1 MLTEAGAFLAIWHDL
16 EEKGKPEWERWHT
29 HEHMPERIGIP
40 GFLAGRRFMND
51 SERDQCCFTIYE
63 GIELSVFKSAP
74 YLERLNNPTPWT
86 RKNAPTFKNFT
97 RGACRRVA
105 SAGSEHGYGGVML
118 TVRVVRGPTF
128 VENTKQLS
136 LLNKLASSVC
146 SLTGVTGVT
155 IGFCN
160 TEITNTETAE
170 RRLRKGTTESTLD
183 GVLIVEGYSA
193 QEMRKHGPKIES
205 LASVSKA
212 ELSALPHQIY
222 EFSYMLRK

>member
-29 HEHMPERIGIP
+29 YEHMPERIGIP
-40 GFLAGRRFMND
+40 GFLAGRRYMND
-51 SERDQCCFTIYE
+51 DEQEQCCFTIYE
-63 GIELSVFKSAP
+63 GTELSVFKSAA

-105 SAGSEHGYGGVML
+105 SAGSEQGYGGAML
-118 TVRVVRGPTF
+118 TVRIARGPTF
-128 VENTKQLS
+128 FENANQVSFLD
-136 LLNKLASSVC
+136 KLTSSVC
-146 SLTGVTGVT
+146 SLSGITGAT

-160 TEITNTETAE
+160 TEITSTETAE
-170 RRLRKGTTESTLD
+170 RRLRKGTRESALD
-183 GVLIVEGYSA
+183 GVLIVEGYNA
-193 QEMRKHGPKIES
+193 QEIRTHAPEIEDLIS
-205 LASVSKA
+205 MSKA
-212 ELSALPHQIY
+212 EVTPLPHKIY